1 MKICKYFNLYKQLL
15 VALSQYFIQKYK
27 STIELIVFLLFQLN
41 QKWGKFIQMTSQFLY
56 GNNTQ
61 EKALMMS
68 ISQTQD
74 LHGSFKVSYS
84 TMHIKAIWSCT
95 LISTKCSILIAVFSG
110 VSRVFGI
117 LVCDIPSL
125 IFWELSEMFRKCL

>member
-1 MKICKYFNLYKQLL
+1 MKIRKYFNLYKQLL

-27 STIELIVFLLFQLN
+27 STIELIVFFVQLN

-110 VSRVFGI
+110 VSRIFVI
-117 LVCDIPSL
+117 LICDIPSL
-125 IFWELSEMFRKCL
+125 ILRAFQNV